1 MWFFH
6 KRRDKFASA
15 KKSDVQAE
23 VVRVKGATR
32 PSHQRPD
39 TPSAQVLRHA
49 RIDRAL
55 QGFLS
60 AENWEATHAALLRDQ
75 QVLLADD
82 TLAVLREFID
92 QVRAQNHPNSR
103 QMADYL
109 EAHRILLERARVV
122 GVEIAWNEFRA
133 LRLENEGGNAGTP
146 MEDHETQ
153 AIIDALRRLLGT
165 ESWNDTYAV
174 LVSERERLA
183 TDVAARFL
191 NVLIEAAQQDGSA
204 QAREGVRYLELHR
217 TLLRDLRERGLEA
230 AWERFDRLRK
240 QLEREFAPAEP
251 SPLANGAESD
261 RDISAVA
268 RALRMFLGVADWRE
282 ARRILERDQA
292 LLLSDESD
300 RLLSELLEDARR
312 SSDPRAIR
320 GVVNLGLHRRLLR
333 HAREEGI
340 DRAWREFEAALA
352 EATGRADIPTTPLPS
367 TLFDNTAEPT
377 DDNDVSGAVEAFLS
391 ATSWDQAYVILRQR
405 QHALLTD
412 DAVALLHEKAEAL
425 LQRGT
430 GRDLYA
436 ARLLDLQ
443 ATLLRRARTIGI
455 DRAWQ
460 EFEQNRD

>member
-6 KRRDKFASA
+6 KRRDKLASA

-60 AENWEATHAALLRDQ
+60 AVNWEATHAALVGDQ
-75 QVLLADD
+75 HVLLADD
-82 TLAVLREFID
+82 TLAVLREFIA
-92 QVRAQNHPNSR
+92 QVRAQNHPNSQ

-109 EAHRILLERARVV
+109 DAHRLLLERARII
-122 GVEIAWNEFRA
+122 GVERAWNEFRA
-133 LRLENEGGNAGTP
+133 LRLEGEGGAGGTP
-146 MEDHETQ
+146 LDDPEAQ
-153 AIIDALRRLLGT
+153 AIVDALRRLLGT
-165 ESWNDTYAV
+165 DSWNETYAV
-174 LVSERERLA
+174 LLSEHERLA
-183 TDVAARFL
+183 TDTAAHFL
-191 NVLIEAAQQDGSA
+191 NALIEAAQHDDTT

-217 TLLRDLRERGLEA
+217 TLLRDLRERGVDA
-230 AWERFDRLRK
+230 AWEHFERLRK
-240 QLEREFAPAEP
+240 QLESEFAATEPPPQTAAEVDQE
-251 SPLANGAESD
+251 L
-261 RDISAVA
+261 SAVA
-268 RALRMFLGVADWRE
+268 RALRAFLSVADWRE
-282 ARRILERDQA
+282 ARHILDRDHA
-292 LLLSDESD
+292 LLLSEESD
-300 RLLSELLEDARR
+300 RLLSELLDDARR
-312 SSDPRAIR
+312 STDPRAIR

-333 HAREEGI
+333 HARAEGI
-340 DRAWREFEAALA
+340 ERAWHEFEAALA
-352 EATGRADIPTTPLPS
+352 EATGRADIPTTPLPPI
-367 TLFDNTAEPT
+367 LFDNAAEPT
-377 DDNDVSGAVEAFLS
+377 DENDVPGAVAAFLG
-391 ATSWDQAYVILRQR
+391 ATSWDQAYTILRER

-443 ATLLRRARTIGI
+443 ATLLRRARAIGI
-455 DRAWQ
+455 ERAWQ
-460 EFEQNRD
+460 EFEQERE

>member
-39 TPSAQVLRHA
+39 TPSAQVMRHA

-60 AENWEATHAALLRDQ
+60 AENWEATHAALLRDH

-82 TLAVLREFID
+82 TLVVLREFIA
-92 QVRAQNHPNSR
+92 QVRAQNQPNSQ
-103 QMADYL
+103 QMGDYL

-122 GVEIAWNEFRA
+122 GVEVAWNEFRA
-133 LRLENEGGNAGTP
+133 LRLEGADGAIGAP
-146 MEDHETQ
+146 LDDPETQ
-153 AIIDALRRLLGT
+153 AIVDALRRLLGT
-165 ESWNDTYAV
+165 ESWNETFVV

-183 TDVAARFL
+183 TDTAARFL
-191 NVLIEAAQQDGSA
+191 NALIEAARQEDSP

-217 TLLRDLRERGLEA
+217 TLLRDLRERGVNA
-230 AWERFDRLRK
+230 AWKNFDRLRK

-251 SPLANGAESD
+251 ASPASGAESD
-261 RDISAVA
+261 RDLPAVA
-268 RALRMFLGVADWRE
+268 RALRAFLSVADWRE

-300 RLLSELLEDARR
+300 RLLSELLDDARR
-312 SSDPRAIR
+312 SDDPRAIR

-352 EATGRADIPTTPLPS
+352 EATGRANLPTSPLPP
-367 TLFDNTAEPT
+367 TLFDNAAEPS
-377 DDNDVSGAVEAFLS
+377 DDNDVPSAVEAFLG
-391 ATSWDQAYVILRQR
+391 ATSWDQAYAILRQR

-412 DAVALLHEKAEAL
+412 DAEALLHEKAEAL